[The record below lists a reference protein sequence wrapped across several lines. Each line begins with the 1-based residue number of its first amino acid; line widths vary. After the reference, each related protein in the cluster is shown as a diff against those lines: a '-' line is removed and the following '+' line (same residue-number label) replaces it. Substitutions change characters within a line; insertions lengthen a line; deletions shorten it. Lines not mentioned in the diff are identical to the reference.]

1 MIHTLSL
8 IGTGIVIGMVLGE
21 LNNEWRNSKP

>member
-8 IGTGIVIGMVLGE
+8 IGMFVVVGLVLGE
-21 LNNEWRNSKP
+21 LYNEWRNSKP